1 MNMLEGIDTAKVSAW
16 LAARVPALTPP
27 IDYALIAGGHS
38 NLTYSARDAAGHCYV
53 IRRPPLG
60 HVLESAHDMGR
71 EYRVVHALRESG
83 VPVAATYGLCRDA
96 AVNGAPFF
104 VMDFVTG
111 MVPHDDKVAAQI
123 APAERIT
130 LSTDVIDVLARLHK
144 IDPDAVGLGDLGRK
158 ENYIA
163 RQLKRWASQWEQTRT
178 EPVPEMELALRLLGE
193 HLPPQVG
200 ASIVHGDYRLGN
212 FIVAGGKIQAV
223 LDWELCTLGDP
234 LADLGYLLTTWM
246 APAERRGDAEDNLP
260 TTAGGFSSREAL
272 VARYAELTGF
282 DLQHIDYY
290 RAFQQ
295 WRLAAIRQG
304 VYQRYR
310 AGVMGNTQDFDLD
323 SYQQVIVRK
332 AQIAVALLGG

>member
-1 MNMLEGIDTAKVSAW
+1 MTEGIDTTNVNAW
-16 LAARVPALTPP
+16 LAAHVPALTPP
-27 IDYALIAGGHS
+27 VEYVLIAGGHS
-38 NLTYSARDAAGHCYV
+38 NLTYSARDAAGRCYV
-53 IRRPPLG
+53 LRRPPLG

-71 EYRVVHALRESG
+71 EYRVVHALAGSG
-83 VPVAATYGLCRDA
+83 VPVAPTHGLCLDA

-104 VMDFVTG
+104 VMDFVAG
-111 MVPHDDKVAAQI
+111 MVPHDDQAA
-123 APAERIT
+123 ALMPAAERIT
-130 LSTDVIDVLARLHK
+130 LSTDVAEVLARLHK

-163 RQLKRWASQWEQTRT
+163 RQLKRWAQQWEATRT
-178 EPVPEMELALRLLGE
+178 EPVPEMEDALRLLGE
-193 HLPPQVG
+193 RMPTQVG

-212 FIVAGGKIQAV
+212 FIVAAGRMLAV

-234 LADLGYLLTTWM
+234 LADLGYLLNTWM
-246 APAERRGDAEDNLP
+246 SAEERRGDAEDSMP

-282 DLQHIDYY
+282 DLEHIDYY

-304 VYQRYR
+304 VYKRYLVG
-310 AGVMGNTQDFDLD
+310 AMGSARDFDLAG
-323 SYQQVIVRK
+323 YKQIIERK
-332 AQIAVALLGG
+332 AQIAVQLLGG

>member
-83 VPVAATYGLCRDA
+83 VPVAATYGLCPDA

-111 MVPHDDKVAAQI
+111 MVPHDDQVAAQI

>member
-1 MNMLEGIDTAKVSAW
+1 MTEGIDSANVNAW
-16 LAARVPALTPP
+16 LAAHVPALALPV
-27 IDYALIAGGHS
+27 DYELIAGGHS
-38 NLTYSARDAAGHCYV
+38 NLTYSARDAAGRCYV
-53 IRRPPLG
+53 LRRPPLG

-71 EYRVVHALRESG
+71 EYRVVHALRDSG
-83 VPVAATYGLCRDA
+83 VPVAPTHGLCLDV
-96 AVNGAPFF
+96 AVNSAPFF
-104 VMDFVTG
+104 VMDFVAG
-111 MVPHDDKVAAQI
+111 LVPHDDQAAAQM
-123 APAERIT
+123 PAAARVA
-130 LSTDVIDVLARLHK
+130 LSTDVADVLARLHK
-144 IDPDAVGLGDLGRK
+144 LDPDAVGLGSLGRK
-158 ENYIA
+158 ENYVA
-163 RQLKRWASQWEQTRT
+163 RQLKRWAQQWEQTRT
-178 EPVPEMELALRLLGE
+178 EPVAAMEDAFRLLSE
-193 HLPPQVG
+193 RMPAQLG

-234 LADLGYLLTTWM
+234 LADLGYLLNTWM
-246 APAERRGDAEDNLP
+246 APEERRGDAEDSMP

-304 VYQRYR
+304 VYKRYLVG
-310 AGVMGNTQDFDLD
+310 AMGSARDFDLD
-323 SYQQVIVRK
+323 GYKQIIERK